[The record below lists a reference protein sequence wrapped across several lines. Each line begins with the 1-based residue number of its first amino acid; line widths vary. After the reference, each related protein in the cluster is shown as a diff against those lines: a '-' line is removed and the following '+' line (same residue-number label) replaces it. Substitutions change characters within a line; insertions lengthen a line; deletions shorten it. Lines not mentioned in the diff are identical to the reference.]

1 MKNGNGS
8 RRARKEISK
17 ARLKILLEAQRKGFV
32 TNAKAKKIG
41 GFKQVWF
48 HLNKMV
54 EAGVLERDG
63 FNNWIPAKRRGRPP
77 KHLEL

>member
-1 MKNGNGS
+1 MNRKINGH
-8 RRARKEISK
+8 RRKKVSE
-17 ARLKILLEAQRKGFV
+17 ARLRILAEARRKGYV

-41 GFKQVWF
+41 KFSQAWF
-48 HLNKMV
+48 HLNRMV

-77 KHLEL
+77 KNLEL